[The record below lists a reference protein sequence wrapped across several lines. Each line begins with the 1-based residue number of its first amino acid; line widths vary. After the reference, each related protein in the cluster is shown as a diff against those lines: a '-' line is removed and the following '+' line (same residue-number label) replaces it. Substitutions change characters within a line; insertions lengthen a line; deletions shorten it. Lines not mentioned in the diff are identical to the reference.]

1 MFYEWLVGFTDG
13 DGSFSVVRQN
23 NSWSLIY
30 KLGQSTYNLRILHF
44 IKTQLKVGRI
54 YIDKNGTVADFII
67 R

>member
-30 KLGQSTYNLRILHF
+30 KLGQSTYI
-44 IKTQLKVGRI
+44 
-54 YIDKNGTVADFII
+54 
-67 R
+67 